1 MYTMLDVSIWHV
13 LAFRVSATWAAWYI
27 PFLAILFASC
37 VSDIK
42 NFISLVPQKSTTNDI
57 MSLTV
62 QYPTPLKRKFAD
74 AKVVVFMEGEIN
86 TGSCWWKLSSGNL
99 YTFIRP
105 NQEQKRKMQLQ
116 VPGRNRAVCA
126 KLDRSTFRELFSDVE
141 TS

>member
-1 MYTMLDVSIWHV
+1 M
-13 LAFRVSATWAAWYI
+13 
-27 PFLAILFASC
+27 
-37 VSDIK
+37 
-42 NFISLVPQKSTTNDI
+42 FISLVPQKSTTNDI
-57 MSLTV
+57 MSSTV

-86 TGSCWWKLSSGNL
+86 TGSCRWKLPSGNL

-105 NQEQKRKMQLQ
+105 NQEQLGKMQLQ
-116 VPGRNRAVCA
+116 VPDMRNRAACA